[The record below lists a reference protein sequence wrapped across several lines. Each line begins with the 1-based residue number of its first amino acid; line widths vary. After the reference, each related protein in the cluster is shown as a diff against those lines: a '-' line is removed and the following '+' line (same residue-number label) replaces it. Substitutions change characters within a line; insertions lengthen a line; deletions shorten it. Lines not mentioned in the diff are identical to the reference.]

1 MQFCS
6 TRQFI
11 SCSQTLVALQPPAA
25 VLPADAAQPLTSTFT
40 KVMAP
45 AAASTWLPSLEEQDR
60 LNNRAPAARPGTPT
74 HCTFN
79 HHIQP
84 RRANSVSSGH
94 RCSRLTWE
102 ERCSRCLWCS
112 GTVSQ
117 LPAGGGGVM
126 EPINRRT
133 EHERSRLLYI
143 RPVLAE
149 AAEYRSSSILC
160 GDLEIWNVQAVFFPM
175 ICLNY
180 FLWVCIMAI

>member
-1 MQFCS
+1 MQ
-6 TRQFI
+6 QAD
-11 SCSQTLVALQPPAA
+11 VGGALQPVPVVFRDSVPA
-25 VLPADAAQPLTSTFT
+25 P
-40 KVMAP
+40 
-45 AAASTWLPSLEEQDR
+45 
-60 LNNRAPAARPGTPT
+60 
-74 HCTFN
+74 C
-79 HHIQP
+79 
-84 RRANSVSSGH
+84 RR
-94 RCSRLTWE
+94 
-102 ERCSRCLWCS
+102 
-112 GTVSQ
+112 
-117 LPAGGGGVM
+117 GGGGVM